1 MPNGGDAAARLPDEE
16 SASGGSVS
24 RVKLQS
30 WLQKARVAR
39 LRGNSHV

>member
-1 MPNGGDAAARLPDEE
+1 MPNGGNAAAWLPDEE

-30 WLQKARVAR
+30 WLQKARMAR

>member
-24 RVKLQS
+24 RVKLES

>member
-1 MPNGGDAAARLPDEE
+1 MPNGGNASAWLPDEE
-16 SASGGSVS
+16 ATSGGPVS